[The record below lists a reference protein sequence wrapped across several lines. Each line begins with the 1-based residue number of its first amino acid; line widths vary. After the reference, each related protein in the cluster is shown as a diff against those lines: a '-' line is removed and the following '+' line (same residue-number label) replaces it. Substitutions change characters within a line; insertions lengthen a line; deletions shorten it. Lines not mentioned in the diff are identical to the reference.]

1 MAKKSAKS
9 KGYRRQTAKKPY
21 LSKRDIAI
29 LCGIVAVLA
38 VAAFFLFRYDD
49 GALKVK
55 DGAVVTE
62 GDNWL
67 IANGS
72 NMRGGARYYKL
83 GEIGE
88 IDGYSRQKGALSS
101 DANIPEYTFTPAGE
115 DAGDVR
121 LTVPCGHGRAA
132 GRTFLHVERCA
143 AIVAEFPVAGGLA
156 AFRTE
161 RGAAFD
167 FALPDLRGFGGFV
180 DVAAHGFAV
189 RLGDVPGFSGS
200 AVGAKP
206 FVLVPAVGTDPFV
219 AGGAFLKTG
228 THLFLR
234 RVECLF
240 VFLAPLRRLTFK
252 SAAHRVAA
260 AFQSIADIARRTA
273 EHSAQCRSDSA
284 EFSRAGL
291 LLVGGGRNESA
302 LHAVAAA
309 VAVKFK
315 LKSRVG

>member
-88 IDGYSRQKGALSS
+88 IDGYSRQKGALTS
-101 DANIPEYTFTPAGE
+101 DGNIPEYTFTPAGE

-121 LTVPCGHGRAA
+121 LTVTCGHGSAEAMAKYAHSLMENTEGITASEVQNGQLGGRDARWYGYDTDLTAAESTPEDAHEDVAEAA
-132 GRTFLHVERCA
+132 GDADA
-143 AIVAEFPVAGGLA
+143 AEANRYSRAVAGYIDAGHECCVI
-156 AFRTE
+156 FRAVSRGDTE
-161 RGAAFD
+161 AD
-167 FALPDLRGFGGFV
+167 CLDQDALQAMV
-180 DVAAHGFAV
+180 EK
-189 RLGDVPGFSGS
+189 
-200 AVGAKP
+200 AVGA
-206 FVLVPAVGTDPFV
+206 VTVEE
-219 AGGAFLKTG
+219 GGK
-228 THLFLR
+228 
-234 RVECLF
+234 
-240 VFLAPLRRLTFK
+240 
-252 SAAHRVAA
+252 
-260 AFQSIADIARRTA
+260 
-273 EHSAQCRSDSA
+273 
-284 EFSRAGL
+284 
-291 LLVGGGRNESA
+291 
-302 LHAVAAA
+302 
-309 VAVKFK
+309 
-315 LKSRVG
+315 

>member
-101 DANIPEYTFTPAGE
+101 DANVPEYTFAPAGE
-115 DAGDVR
+115 EKGDVS
-121 LTVPCGHGRAA
+121 LTVTCGHGSAEAMAKYSLATVQSIGISTAGEIQTGQLAGQDVRYYSYATDYTQQDAPGEGEAKSDAPAAEGDAKTDAEAAEGDASRYSRA
-132 GRTFLHVERCA
+132 
-143 AIVAEFPVAGGLA
+143 VAGYIDASHNCCVIVNVVSKGN
-156 AFRTE
+156 T
-161 RGAAFD
+161 D
-167 FALPDLRGFGGFV
+167 DDCLPDDALVGILEN
-180 DVAAHGFAV
+180 AV
-189 RLGDVPGFSGS
+189 R
-200 AVGAKP
+200 
-206 FVLVPAVGTDPFV
+206 
-219 AGGAFLKTG
+219 
-228 THLFLR
+228 
-234 RVECLF
+234 
-240 VFLAPLRRLTFK
+240 
-252 SAAHRVAA
+252 
-260 AFQSIADIARRTA
+260 
-273 EHSAQCRSDSA
+273 
-284 EFSRAGL
+284 
-291 LLVGGGRNESA
+291 
-302 LHAVAAA
+302 
-309 VAVKFK
+309 AVK
-315 LKSRVG
+315 VEG